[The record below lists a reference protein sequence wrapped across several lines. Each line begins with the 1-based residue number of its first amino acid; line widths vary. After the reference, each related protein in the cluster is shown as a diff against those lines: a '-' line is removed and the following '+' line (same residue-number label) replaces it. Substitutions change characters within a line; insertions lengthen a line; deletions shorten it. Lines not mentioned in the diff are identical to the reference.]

1 MQIFDANM
9 DILSPTKKV
18 GKFGLELANTYDIF
32 VESHK
37 HASIFALFLFPFF
50 FELTHS
56 FKSITIFQP
65 PILVNVIIDILS
77 LFRAYPFRRRIGSNF
92 VLLQKNSRACIT
104 KYKNSLI
111 RLT

>member
-1 MQIFDANM
+1 M

-18 GKFGLELANTYDIF
+18 GKFGLELAIANTYDIF

-50 FELTHS
+50 FELTHG

-77 LFRAYPFRRRIGSNF
+77 FFRAYPFRRRIGSNF
-92 VLLQKNSRACIT
+92 VLLQKIVENGFQST
-104 KYKNSLI
+104 KNCLI

>member
-37 HASIFALFLFPFF
+37 HASIFALFSCWS
-50 FELTHS
+50 TR
-56 FKSITIFQP
+56 
-65 PILVNVIIDILS
+65 
-77 LFRAYPFRRRIGSNF
+77 RAKLWMVKGVGVQRPQRP
-92 VLLQKNSRACIT
+92 
-104 KYKNSLI
+104 
-111 RLT
+111 